1 MYVTVLSFYLVCLLA
16 YCILCLSSIIIVFV
30 YYFCLQDPV
39 PFGSATNSTLASG
52 ADKTNGSSSSV
63 LVVHVRPGGGD
74 HSISADSPGSNSAD
88 SRYAM
93 VPNNMPVVH
102 QLPSHLKQIDHH
114 YAEIRH

>member
-1 MYVTVLSFYLVCLLA
+1 M
-16 YCILCLSSIIIVFV
+16 FV

-52 ADKTNGSSSSV
+52 ADKANGSSSSV